1 MGPRDSVHVM
11 KVTSVLCSI
20 SSVQLLSRV
29 QLCNPMDCS
38 TPGFPI
44 HDQLLEFAQTRV
56 PLVGDA
62 IVVIVVYT

>member
-29 QLCNPMDCS
+29 QLCNPVDCS